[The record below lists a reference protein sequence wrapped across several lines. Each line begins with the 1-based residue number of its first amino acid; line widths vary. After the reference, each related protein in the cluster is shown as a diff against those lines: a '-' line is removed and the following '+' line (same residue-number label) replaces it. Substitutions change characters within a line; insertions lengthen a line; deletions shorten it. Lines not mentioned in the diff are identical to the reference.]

1 MPPIPTQDWYLVV
14 PISAEPDPRGFH
26 GSAQM
31 WTVPA
36 ASIDEAAQIAIDAGI
51 GRCGIVRVEYHEGPP
66 HEELVPELALLPLS
80 EPS

>member
-1 MPPIPTQDWYLVV
+1 
-14 PISAEPDPRGFH
+14 
-26 GSAQM
+26 M